1 MNNISNINS
10 NYYKNSFKSKQY
22 IDNYNNNDID
32 NDNNNN
38 EMQKNIQSPKT
49 NIGKIIGSTAG
60 VGLTIPFISYYWN
73 NTLIPVTEKLY
84 PELANNK
91 KAINKKT
98 FNIHKNT
105 LLKESFL
112 TLNDTLPPLF
122 LIGLFVDKLINN
134 KKSNTI
140 ENNANNETTKKS
152 NIGKISGMLA
162 SIGWFSYVIFERR
175 NKIKNADKK
184 IKPLIRNTNILS
196 LTKFI
201 STGAIIGSGIDFLID
216 KYREKNT

>member
-1 MNNISNINS
+1 M
-10 NYYKNSFKSKQY
+10 
-22 IDNYNNNDID
+22 
-32 NDNNNN
+32 
-38 EMQKNIQSPKT
+38 
-49 NIGKIIGSTAG
+49 
-60 VGLTIPFISYYWN
+60 
-73 NTLIPVTEKLY
+73 
-84 PELANNK
+84 
-91 KAINKKT
+91 
-98 FNIHKNT
+98 
-105 LLKESFL
+105 
-112 TLNDTLPPLF
+112 
-122 LIGLFVDKLINN
+122 INN